1 MSDKKTVQMHG
12 SESYN
17 ELAIFKSIFYDFL
30 KRRGLEILWR
40 QNSGLKNLQMLDLL
54 PPFSLQCQYKFT
66 AVLFSVNLK
75 IVLVNQIYGS

>member
-1 MSDKKTVQMHG
+1 MHG

-40 QNSGLKNLQMLDLL
+40 QNSGLNFMAGKSTN
-54 PPFSLQCQYKFT
+54 
-66 AVLFSVNLK
+66 A
-75 IVLVNQIYGS
+75 